1 MCVIEILEVHTH
13 GTKVRFRLLTSEK
26 TTLLTSRST
35 ASLQHGLS
43 VMGGQSSPWHV
54 LSVFVGLHVLITKYK
69 CGWIPSFTGPE
80 GSSEWEILY
89 SCDYLQVQVIA
100 SQKLNF
106 LHLFVQLFRSHV
118 LFFFTPSSQANTHVQ
133 TSLFCSHDHVFGH
146 LWSRYHIYCLKVV
159 EGRSR

>member
-106 LHLFVQLFRSHV
+106 LHLFVQLFRSHI
-118 LFFFTPSSQANTHVQ
+118 LFFLPPHLKPIHMSRLACFVHMITYLVIS
-133 TSLFCSHDHVFGH
+133 DHGITFIA
-146 LWSRYHIYCLKVV
+146 SR
-159 EGRSR
+159 